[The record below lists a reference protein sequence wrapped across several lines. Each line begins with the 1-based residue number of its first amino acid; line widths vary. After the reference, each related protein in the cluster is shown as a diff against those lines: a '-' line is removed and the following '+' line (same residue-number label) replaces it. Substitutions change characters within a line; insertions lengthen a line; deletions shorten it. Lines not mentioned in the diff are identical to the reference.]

1 MIRHYGGY
9 SNDKNIITLPI
20 MGNALP
26 NRCQCNVHD
35 SQPGMAVGVCYKWN
49 DSYAVRAD
57 ALCPTNCYNFQSRKT
72 FQTITGGVNK

>member
-49 DSYAVRAD
+49 ASNVVRAD
-57 ALCPTNCYNFQSRKT
+57 ALCPANHNNNQGRKLLEYWR
-72 FQTITGGVNK
+72 